1 MPTRREDIDAK
12 QALLG
17 RIAGELGCE
26 AVVLFV
32 PVHVA
37 WFTGGLN
44 VRGLIADGERPGIY
58 TNGRQ
63 RWLLSSN
70 IDSQRFF
77 DEDLDGLGFQIKE
90 WHWANGRGPLL
101 SELVGGKKVA
111 ADRPFQNMP
120 LVNEKLRPELGPLFQ
135 SDRERY
141 RALGKILAHA
151 LEATA
156 RTFNEGDTE
165 EEMAGQLAHRLYHK
179 GADATA
185 LSVVGGSRG
194 LKYRRSGFT
203 SARVE
208 QICTLQATAS
218 KGGLHAT
225 AARTVSLGPPP
236 SEYRTDFDM
245 CCKVGAIY
253 RSQCVPGGTVAGM
266 IDAAH
271 TLLKGTAYEHDWR
284 LYQPGYVSGW
294 FHADELRKAGTDEPF
309 VLNQALTLQ
318 VRLGSAAIVGTF
330 LVNPEGH
337 EAITSPTGWPFK
349 RIGANNA
356 MHDIPDILVR
366 EA

>member
-17 RIAGELGCE
+17 RMAGELGCE
-26 AVVLFV
+26 AAILFV

-44 VRGLIADGERPGIY
+44 VCGLIADGERPGIY

-63 RWLLSSN
+63 RWLLASN
-70 IDSQRFF
+70 IDSQRLF
-77 DEDLDGLGFQIKE
+77 DDDLDNLGFQLKE
-90 WHWANGRGPLL
+90 WHWAGGRGPLL
-101 SELVGGKKVA
+101 SELIGSKKVA
-111 ADRPFQNMP
+111 ADRPFQGTP
-120 LVNEKLRPELGPLFQ
+120 LLNEKLRPEIAPLME

-165 EEMAGQLAHRLYHK
+165 MEVAGQLAHRIYHK
-179 GADATA
+179 GADASA
-185 LSVVGGSRG
+185 VSVIGGTRG
-194 LKYRRSGFT
+194 LKYRRAGFT
-203 SARVE
+203 SARIE
-208 QICTLQATAS
+208 QICILQATAS
-218 KGGLHAT
+218 KGGLHVT
-225 AARTVSLGPPP
+225 AARTVCLGPPP
-236 SEYRTDFDM
+236 PEYRADFDM
-245 CCKVGAIY
+245 ACKVGAVH
-253 RSQCVPGGTVAGM
+253 RSQCVPGGTIAGM
-266 IDAAH
+266 IDASYG
-271 TLLKGTAYEHDWR
+271 LLKGTPYEHDWR
-284 LYQPGYVSGW
+284 LCQPGYTAGW
-294 FHADELRKAGTDEPF
+294 FAADELRKAGVDESFALHQP
-309 VLNQALTLQ
+309 LTLQ
-318 VRLGSAAIVGTF
+318 VRLGRAAIVGTF

-366 EA
+366 DG